1 MQHTKM
7 TCHSIQ
13 PKNEIFVKDYEFLSF
28 AEKMIKI

>member
-1 MQHTKM
+1 M

-13 PKNEIFVKDYEFLSF
+13 SKNEIFVKDYEFLSF